1 LDYQLGPVELND
13 VREAHLA
20 IVILADDPS
29 TGLAVIEEVH
39 KNAPATQVLAV
50 AANDR
55 HETIVGALRAGADE
69 FLPLPL
75 DPNALMK
82 VCIKVSAL
90 RRAAKPNGGSQHAQV
105 WVAYGAKGGV
115 GVTTLV
121 ANLGIALQAAGRRTV
136 LLDLD
141 LHSGDLALFLN
152 LNPGYTLRD
161 IATTKRLDTVY
172 LQGTMIRHRSG
183 LELIAAPVPLPGEA
197 PLALTSEQTLAILKL
212 LDTTHQVALV
222 DTTSVPL
229 DATRAALTNADRI
242 FLVTE
247 LTLPALRATMRALA
261 WLREEGVELEST
273 VEIVVNKH
281 ANRSWEVAPAEAAKT
296 LGLPI
301 RTLLPRDDAQA
312 EEHIRA
318 TLERVLQA
326 DSPELSGLER
336 ERLIEEVGYEVFGL
350 GPLDSFLKDADVSDI
365 LVNGPDAVYIEKQ
378 GRLALTDVKFR
389 DEAHLMQ
396 VIDRIVS
403 AVGRR
408 VDRESP
414 MVDARLPDGSRVNAI
429 VAPLAVRGPCLSIRR
444 FGREPYR
451 IDNLLAFGA
460 LTPEMVRYLAAVIQ
474 GRLNVI

>member
-1 LDYQLGPVELND
+1 MDETLCALCLSTDPSVSSTAVAMLARIPGFAVIARELDYQLGPVELND
-13 VREAHLA
+13 MREAHLA
-20 IVILADDPS
+20 IVILGDDPS
-29 TGLAVIEEVH
+29 SGLAVIEEVH
-39 KNAPATQVLAV
+39 KSAPATQVLAV
-50 AANDR
+50 SADDR
-55 HETIVGALRAGADE
+55 SETIVKALRAGADE

-75 DPNALMK
+75 DPNALLK

-90 RRAAKPNGGSQHAQV
+90 RRAAKPNGTAQHAQF

-247 LTLPALRATMRALA
+247 LTLPALRASLRALA
-261 WLREEGVELEST
+261 WLHEEGVDGA
-273 VEIVVNKH
+273 VEVVVNKY
-281 ANRSWEVAPAEAAKT
+281 ANRSWEVSPAEAAKT

-301 RTLLPRDDAQA
+301 RALLPRDDAA
-312 EEHIRA
+312 VYTA
-318 TLERVLQA
+318 VN
-326 DSPELSGLER
+326 SGLP
-336 ERLIEEVGYEVFGL
+336 LEEVKGGTAL
-350 GPLDSFLKDADVSDI
+350 QRAI
-365 LVNGPDAVYIEKQ
+365 AALVGGE
-378 GRLALTDVKFR
+378 
-389 DEAHLMQ
+389 EAP
-396 VIDRIVS
+396 RPES
-403 AVGRR
+403 AVRKGFRR
-408 VDRESP
+408 LFSATE
-414 MVDARLPDGSRVNAI
+414 
-429 VAPLAVRGPCLSIRR
+429 RG
-444 FGREPYR
+444 
-451 IDNLLAFGA
+451 A
-460 LTPEMVRYLAAVIQ
+460 
-474 GRLNVI
+474 

>member
-1 LDYQLGPVELND
+1 MDETLYALCLSTDPAVSSAVVAMLARIPSFAVTARELDYQLGPVELND

-75 DPNALMK
+75 DPNALLK

-105 WVAYGAKGGV
+105 WVAYGAKGGL

-161 IATTKRLDTVY
+161 IVTTKRLDTVF

-183 LELIAAPVPLPGEA
+183 LELIAAPVPLPG
-197 PLALTSEQTLAILKL
+197 
-212 LDTTHQVALV
+212 DTTHEVVLI
-222 DTTSVPL
+222 DTTSAPL
-229 DATRAALTNADRI
+229 DATRAALTNAERI

-247 LTLPALRATMRALA
+247 LTLPALRASLRAVA
-261 WLREEGVELEST
+261 WLQEEGVEGALE
-273 VEIVVNKH
+273 VVVNKY
-281 ANRSWEVAPAEAAKT
+281 ANRSWEVSPAEAAKT
-296 LGLPI
+296 LGVPI
-301 RTLLPRDDAQA
+301 RALLPRDDAA
-312 EEHIRA
+312 VYTA
-318 TLERVLQA
+318 VN
-326 DSPELSGLER
+326 SGLP
-336 ERLIEEVGYEVFGL
+336 LEEVKGGTAL
-350 GPLDSFLKDADVSDI
+350 QRAI
-365 LVNGPDAVYIEKQ
+365 AALVGGE
-378 GRLALTDVKFR
+378 
-389 DEAHLMQ
+389 EAP
-396 VIDRIVS
+396 RP
-403 AVGRR
+403 
-408 VDRESP
+408 ESP
-414 MVDARLPDGSRVNAI
+414 VLKGFRRLFSAI
-429 VAPLAVRGPCLSIRR
+429 ERG
-444 FGREPYR
+444 
-451 IDNLLAFGA
+451 A
-460 LTPEMVRYLAAVIQ
+460 
-474 GRLNVI
+474 

>member
-1 LDYQLGPVELND
+1 MSMP
-13 VREAHLA
+13 
-20 IVILADDPS
+20 
-29 TGLAVIEEVH
+29 TGTIPAPRRS
-39 KNAPATQVLAV
+39 APASPSQQMKDLK
-50 AANDR
+50 
-55 HETIVGALRAGADE
+55 LRVHRQLLE
-69 FLPLPL
+69 RL
-75 DPNALMK
+75 D
-82 VCIKVSAL
+82 
-90 RRAAKPNGGSQHAQV
+90 
-105 WVAYGAKGGV
+105 
-115 GVTTLV
+115 LV
-121 ANLGIALQAAGRRTV
+121 ALAS
-136 LLDLD
+136 LD
-141 LHSGDLALFLN
+141 S
-152 LNPGYTLRD
+152 
-161 IATTKRLDTVY
+161 
-172 LQGTMIRHRSG
+172 
-183 LELIAAPVPLPGEA
+183 
-197 PLALTSEQTLAILKL
+197 
-212 LDTTHQVALV
+212 
-222 DTTSVPL
+222 
-229 DATRAALTNADRI
+229 
-242 FLVTE
+242 
-247 LTLPALRATMRALA
+247 
-261 WLREEGVELEST
+261 
-273 VEIVVNKH
+273 
-281 ANRSWEVAPAEAAKT
+281 
-296 LGLPI
+296 
-301 RTLLPRDDAQA
+301 AQA

-474 GRLNVI
+474 GRLNVIISGGTGAGKTTLLNCLTSFIPHHERVVTVEDSAELQLQQPHVVPLETRPPDLDGKGEITQRDLVRNALRMRPDRIIVGEARGAEALDMLQAMNTGHDGSLTTIHANSPRECLQRLEVMVLMAGYDLPVKAIRQQVGCAVNVFVQAARLTDGSRKVVRVSEIVGLEGDQIQLQDLFEFTQTGISPEGRVHGQFRSSGLRSRYFDRMVAAGVKPQDILPRTSER